1 MPPLALLAPVAL
13 PLVAGGLT
21 AALGLAGLKSGRAI
35 VGAGAWAAL
44 LALLLLWLPIRSTQE
59 LTLGP
64 LGFGASFDLRLDG
77 VAFAFGLVILV
88 PSAILLTLQP
98 RSWQE
103 GTVAAL
109 GVAAAVLAV
118 EAGGVLLTALA
129 GGTAATLAVIQLDIE
144 DIRAPRP
151 PWGAL
156 LAAWLALSWAGAI
169 LQVVGGTAVYAAVPV
184 SALTVPVFALLA
196 VAALMA
202 SGLFPWRGWPAQLW
216 SRTSQRAAGMAIA
229 TLYPLGFYLLVRAY
243 EMGDGQYPQ
252 PVLGIVL
259 ACLGVLVALGVAIRA
274 QAATTRRQYLGEV
287 IPGLGGFALMAI
299 AIGTPVGLV
308 AGLVILATIG
318 VLAACQPLIPD
329 RAGPATLLTIAAA
342 AGVPPGLAFGALV
355 LALEATFEAGDFM
368 GLIGIAGAAV
378 WILFMVAAA
387 RAVGLPAGRSH
398 PAIETFPRTA
408 TALAAVLLVAGAA
421 LPVVVTVFALPAQ
434 ADVMT
439 RSAGLG
445 GGLVSVATIQT
456 DLPALT
462 LFTPL
467 LLLSAIAYGLTGVFG
482 VQRSPRRE
490 PASAGVGGQKSTSP
504 ARSAPARPPVFTIS
518 GLGAPKRWL
527 DAVRRAAVPDQ
538 YRSIVNPHAL
548 EKAAAGGRPVLWL
561 AALVALAYAV
571 NR

>member
-1 MPPLALLAPVAL
+1 MPALALLAPVAL

-21 AALGLAGLKSGRAI
+21 AALGLAGLKPGREI
-35 VGAGAWAAL
+35 VGAGAWGAL
-44 LALLLLWLPIRSTQE
+44 LVLFILWLPIRSTEE

-64 LGFGASFDLRLDG
+64 LGFGAGFDLRLDG
-77 VAFAFGLVILV
+77 VAFAFGLVILL

-98 RSWQE
+98 RTWQE

-184 SALTVPVFALLA
+184 SALTVPVFSLLA

-216 SRTSQRAAGMAIA
+216 SRPSLRAAGMAVA

-243 EMGDGQYPQ
+243 ELGDGRYPQ
-252 PVLGIVL
+252 PVLGIAL
-259 ACLGVLVALGVAIRA
+259 ACLGVLVSLGVAVRA
-274 QAATTRRQYLGEV
+274 QAAATRREYFGEV

-308 AGLVILATIG
+308 AGIVVLATVG
-318 VLAACQPLIPD
+318 VLAACLPLLPD
-329 RAGPATLLTIAAA
+329 RAGPPTLLTIVAA
-342 AGVPPGLAFGALV
+342 AGAPPGLAFGALV
-355 LALEATFEAGDFM
+355 VGFAATFEAGDFM

-387 RAVGLPAGRSH
+387 RAAGLPAGRGH
-398 PAIETFPRTA
+398 PASEASPRTA
-408 TALAAVLLVAGAA
+408 TALAAVLLIAGAA
-421 LPVVVTVFALPAQ
+421 LPVVVTLFALPAQ
-434 ADVMT
+434 ADVMP

-445 GGLVSVATIQT
+445 GGLVSVATVQT

-462 LFTPL
+462 LFAPL
-467 LLLSAIAYGLTGVFG
+467 LLLAAIAYGITGGFG
-482 VQRSPRRE
+482 FQRAARRE
-490 PASAGVGGQKSTSP
+490 PVADQKAASPSKS
-504 ARSAPARPPVFTIS
+504 ARARPPVFTIP
-518 GLGAPKRWL
+518 GIEAPRRWL
-527 DAVRRAAVPDQ
+527 DAVRRAAVPEE
-538 YRSIVNPHAL
+538 YRSIVNLRAL
-548 EKAAAGGRPVLWL
+548 ERAAAGGRPLLWL
-561 AALVALAYAV
+561 ATLVALAYAV

>member
-1 MPPLALLAPVAL
+1 MPPLALLAPIAL

-21 AALGLAGLKSGRAI
+21 AALGLAGFKPGRAI
-35 VGAGAWAAL
+35 VGAGAWGAL
-44 LALLLLWLPIRSTQE
+44 VVLFILWLPIRSTEE

-64 LGFGASFDLRLDG
+64 LGFGAGFDLRLDG
-77 VAFAFGLVILV
+77 VAFAFGLVILL

-98 RSWQE
+98 RTWQE

-184 SALTVPVFALLA
+184 SALTVPVFSLLA

-216 SRTSQRAAGMAIA
+216 SRPSLRAAGMAVA

-243 EMGDGQYPQ
+243 EMGDGSYPQ
-252 PVLGIVL
+252 PILGVAL
-259 ACLGVLVALGVAIRA
+259 ACLGVLVSLGVAVRA
-274 QAATTRRQYLGEV
+274 QAAATRREYLGEL

-308 AGLVILATIG
+308 AGIVVLATIG
-318 VLAACQPLIPD
+318 VLAASLPLLPD
-329 RAGPATLLTIAAA
+329 RSGPSTLLTIAAA
-342 AGVPPGLAFGALV
+342 VGVPPGLAFGALAV
-355 LALEATFEAGDFM
+355 AIAATFGAGDFM

-378 WILFMVAAA
+378 WILFMLAAA
-387 RAVGLPAGRSH
+387 RAVGLPAGRGH
-398 PAIETFPRTA
+398 PAIETSPRTVM
-408 TALAAVLLVAGAA
+408 ALAAVLLIAGAA
-421 LPVVVTVFALPAQ
+421 LPVVVTLLAVPAQ
-434 ADVMT
+434 ADVMP

-445 GGLVSVATIQT
+445 GGLVSVATVQT

-462 LFTPL
+462 LFAPL
-467 LLLSAIAYGLTGVFG
+467 LLLGAIAYGLAGGLG
-482 VQRSPRRE
+482 VQRGPRRE
-490 PASAGVGGQKSTSP
+490 PVPVVDQKSASTP
-504 ARSAPARPPVFTIS
+504 RSAPPRRPVFTIP
-518 GLGAPKRWL
+518 GIDVPKRWL
-527 DAVRRAAVPDQ
+527 DAVRKAAVPEE
-538 YRSIVNPHAL
+538 YRSIVNLRAL
-548 EKAAAGGRPVLWL
+548 EKAAAGGRPLLWL
-561 AALVALAYAV
+561 ATLIALAYAV

>member
-21 AALGLAGLKSGRAI
+21 AALGLAGLKPGREI

-44 LALLLLWLPIRSTQE
+44 FMLFALWVPIRSTEE
-59 LTLGP
+59 LSLGP
-64 LGFGASFDLRLDG
+64 LGFGAGFDLRLDG

-98 RSWQE
+98 RTWQE

-156 LAAWLALSWAGAI
+156 LAAWLALSWAGGI

-216 SRTSQRAAGMAIA
+216 SRPSLRAAGMAVA

-243 EMGDGQYPQ
+243 ELGDGQYPQ
-252 PVLGIVL
+252 PVLGVVL
-259 ACLGVLVALGVAIRA
+259 ACLGVLVSLGVAVRA
-274 QAATTRRQYLGEV
+274 QAAAHRREYLGEV

-308 AGLVILATIG
+308 AGLVVLGTIG
-318 VLAACQPLIPD
+318 VLAACLPLLPD
-329 RAGPATLLTIAAA
+329 RAGPPTLLAIAAA

-355 LALEATFEAGDFM
+355 VALGATFEAGDFM
-368 GLIGIAGAAV
+368 GLIGLGGAAV

-387 RAVGLPAGRSH
+387 RAVGLPAGRGH
-398 PAIETFPRTA
+398 PAIETFPRVA
-408 TALAAVLLVAGAA
+408 MAFAAVLLVAGAA
-421 LPVVVTVFALPAQ
+421 LPVVVTAFAVPAQ

-439 RSAGLG
+439 RSTGLG

-462 LFTPL
+462 LFAPL
-467 LLLSAIAYGLTGVFG
+467 LLLGAIAYGITGGFG
-482 VQRSPRRE
+482 VQRVARRE
-490 PASAGVGGQKSTSP
+490 PAPTAFVDSKAPPAPRSGQ
-504 ARSAPARPPVFTIS
+504 ARPPVFVVR
-518 GLGAPKRWL
+518 GLGAPMRWL
-527 DAVRRAAVPDQ
+527 DAVRRAVVPEQ
-538 YRSIVNPHAL
+538 YRSIVNPRAL
-548 EKAAAGGRPVLWL
+548 EKAASGGRPLLWL
-561 AALVALAYAV
+561 AALIALAYAV

>member
-1 MPPLALLAPVAL
+1 MPPLALLAPIAL

-21 AALGLAGLKSGRAI
+21 AALGLAGLKPGRAI
-35 VGAGAWAAL
+35 VGAGAWGAL
-44 LALLLLWLPIRSTQE
+44 LFLFILWLPIRSTEE
-59 LTLGP
+59 LILGP
-64 LGFGASFDLRLDG
+64 LGFGAGFELRLDG
-77 VAFAFGLVILV
+77 VAFAFGLVILL
-88 PSAILLTLQP
+88 PSAILLTIQP
-98 RSWQE
+98 RTWQE

-184 SALTVPVFALLA
+184 SALTVPVFSLLA

-216 SRTSQRAAGMAIA
+216 SRPSLRAAGMAVA
-229 TLYPLGFYLLVRAY
+229 TLYPLGFYLLIRAY
-243 EMGDGQYPQ
+243 EMGDGRYPQ
-252 PVLGIVL
+252 PLLGVAL
-259 ACLGVLVALGVAIRA
+259 ACLGVLVSLGVVVRA
-274 QAATTRRQYLGEV
+274 QAAATRREYLGEL

-308 AGLVILATIG
+308 AGIVVLVTIA
-318 VLAACQPLIPD
+318 VLAACLPLLPD
-329 RAGPATLLTIAAA
+329 RAGPPTLLTIAAGV
-342 AGVPPGLAFGALV
+342 GVPPGLAFGALA
-355 LALEATFEAGDFM
+355 LALAATFGAGDFM

-387 RAVGLPAGRSH
+387 RAVSLPAGRGH
-398 PAIETFPRTA
+398 PAIETSPRTA
-408 TALAAVLLVAGAA
+408 MALAAVLLIAGAT
-421 LPVVVTVFALPAQ
+421 LPVVVTLLAVPAQ
-434 ADVMT
+434 ADVMP

-445 GGLVSVATIQT
+445 GGLMSVATVQT

-462 LFTPL
+462 LFAPL
-467 LLLSAIAYGLTGVFG
+467 LLLGAIAYGLAGGFG
-482 VQRSPRRE
+482 VQRGPRRE
-490 PASAGVGGQKSTSP
+490 PVPVVDEKPASTP
-504 ARSAPARPPVFTIS
+504 RSAPPRPPVFTIP
-518 GLGAPKRWL
+518 GADAPKRWL
-527 DAVRRAAVPDQ
+527 DAVRKAAVPEQ
-538 YRSIVNPHAL
+538 YRSIVNLRAL
-548 EKAAAGGRPVLWL
+548 EKAASGGRPLLWL
-561 AALVALAYAV
+561 ATLIALAYAV

>member
-1 MPPLALLAPVAL
+1 MLPIALLAPITL

-21 AALGLAGLKSGRAI
+21 AALGLAGLKPGRAI
-35 VGAGAWAAL
+35 VGAGAWGAL
-44 LALLLLWLPIRSTQE
+44 LVLFIMWLPIRSTEE

-64 LGFGASFDLRLDG
+64 LGFGAGLDLRLDG
-77 VAFAFGLVILV
+77 VAFAFGLVILL

-129 GGTAATLAVIQLDIE
+129 GGTVATLAVIQLDIE

-184 SALTVPVFALLA
+184 SALTVPVFSLLA

-216 SRTSQRAAGMAIA
+216 SRPSLRAAGMAVA
-229 TLYPLGFYLLVRAY
+229 TLYPLGFYLLIRAY
-243 EMGDGQYPQ
+243 EMGDGRYPQ
-252 PVLGIVL
+252 PVLGVGL
-259 ACLGVLVALGVAIRA
+259 ACLGVLVSLGVAVRA
-274 QAATTRRQYLGEV
+274 QAAATRREYLGEV

-308 AGLVILATIG
+308 AGIV
-318 VLAACQPLIPD
+318 VLAAIGLLAACLPLLPD

-355 LALEATFEAGDFM
+355 VALAATFEAGDFM

-378 WILFMVAAA
+378 WILFTVAAA
-387 RAVGLPAGRSH
+387 RAIGLPAGRGH
-398 PAIETFPRTA
+398 PAIETSPRTA
-408 TALAAVLLVAGAA
+408 MALAAILLVAGAA
-421 LPVVVTVFALPAQ
+421 LPVVVTLLAVPAQ
-434 ADVMT
+434 ADVM

-445 GGLVSVATIQT
+445 GGLVSVSTVQT
-456 DLPALT
+456 ELPALT
-462 LFTPL
+462 LFAPL
-467 LLLSAIAYGLTGVFG
+467 LLLGAIAYGLTGGFG
-482 VQRSPRRE
+482 AQRGPRRE
-490 PASAGVGGQKSTSP
+490 PVPVADQKPAATS
-504 ARSAPARPPVFTIS
+504 RSAPARPPVFTIP
-518 GLGAPKRWL
+518 GTDAPKRWL
-527 DAVRRAAVPDQ
+527 VAFRKAAVPEQ
-538 YRSIVNPHAL
+538 YRSVINLRAL

-561 AALVALAYAV
+561 ATLIALAYAV